1 MPKGY
6 FIGEVDITNPDGY
19 EGYRAQVVPT
29 VQKYGGRFLTR
40 GGDPKLIEGSNQAK
54 RIVILEFDSPE
65 QAAAW
70 YNSPEYQAIL
80 PIRMANSTA
89 RAHILTGI

>member
-40 GGDPKLIEGSNQAK
+40 GGDPKLIEGEKEAK

-70 YNSPEYQAIL
+70 YNSPEYQEIL

>member
-1 MPKGY
+1 MNAY
-6 FIGEVDITNPDGY
+6 VIGEIEVTDPAVYDDYRKQVLATIT
-19 EGYRAQVVPT
+19 
-29 VQKYGGRFLTR
+29 KYGGRFLTR
-40 GGDPKLIEGSNQAK
+40 GGDPKPIEGEKEAK

>member
-19 EGYRAQVVPT
+19 EAYRARVVPT

-40 GGDPKLIEGSNQAK
+40 GGDPKLIEGANEAK

-65 QAAAW
+65 QAATW
-70 YNSPEYQAIL
+70 YNSPEYQEIL